1 MMMIKD
7 QKWNLLFIHDE
18 RSMFDSDTKVF
29 DQLFMKV
36 DKVSGREEALKLFED
51 NQYDIVLSDLSVE
64 PEEAAFLKQ
73 LKDIKPEQTIFALV
87 SPKDTDKLYGIADLG
102 INAFELTPDYFDV
115 ALEQISHFDPHAK
128 Q

>member
-1 MMMIKD
+1 MSRD
-7 QKWNLLFIHDE
+7 QKWNMLFIKDD
-18 RSMFDSDTKVF
+18 RSMFDADTKAF
-29 DQLFMKV
+29 DQLFMRV
-36 DKVSGREEALKLFED
+36 DKVAGREEALNLFEA

-73 LKDIKPEQTIFALV
+73 MKDIKPEQTIFALI

-102 INAFELTPDYFDV
+102 INAFELTPEYFDQ
-115 ALEQISHFDPHAK
+115 ALEQIAIFDPST

>member
-1 MMMIKD
+1 MMIKD
-7 QKWNLLFIHDE
+7 QKWNLLFIEDE

-29 DQLFMKV
+29 EQLFKKV
-36 DKVSGREEALKLFED
+36 DKISGREEALKLFEH

-64 PEEAAFLKQ
+64 PEEVAFLKQ
-73 LKDIKPEQTIFALV
+73 IKDIKPEQTIFALV

-102 INAFELTPDYFDV
+102 INAFELTPDYFDR
-115 ALEQISHFDPHAK
+115 ALEQISLFDPYAK